1 MVQISSLKDSGVLI
15 IVPKDTSLEANMVKS
30 FVAAL
35 EKEIAQERLVL
46 FELGMIEYI
55 DSSGIGAILKF
66 MKELRDRGG
75 DLKLCN
81 LQPAVLRIFELV
93 GMPRLIEIYP
103 DRQEALISFQVV
115 PA

>member
-1 MVQISSLKDSGVLI
+1 MIQISSLKDNGILI
-15 IVPKDTSLEANMVKS
+15 IVPKDSSLEANLVKS

-35 EKEIAQERLVL
+35 GKEIAQERLVL
-46 FELGMIEYI
+46 FDLAHIEYI

-75 DLKLCN
+75 DLKLCT

-103 DRQEALISFQVV
+103 SRQEALDSF
-115 PA
+115 